1 LSIFD
6 RKLFLKQEVDVAI
19 GCITITDD
27 RLEVVDFSVSYY
39 QTAAGFIANIPR

>member
-39 QTAAGFIANIPR
+39 QTAAGFVANIPR